1 MERIFFERALVLA
14 FGAALG
20 AAANAAELGDHGSSA
35 GKSNLLLASA
45 AHSMGTVRA
54 EVRTLDGS
62 KFTREASC
70 VPSGGVT
77 RAQMVLATA
86 TYLKQNPQYRGLPAG
101 ALLRQALRQAY
112 PCPD

>member
-1 MERIFFERALVLA
+1 MKRIVLDRALVLA
-14 FGAALG
+14 LGVALG
-20 AAANAAELGDHGSSA
+20 SAANAADLGDSGA
-35 GKSNLLLASA
+35 RNRDVLLASA

-54 EVRTLDGS
+54 EEQTLQGS

-70 VPSGGVT
+70 IPSGGVS
-77 RAQMVLATA
+77 RAQMVLATV
-86 TYLKQNPQYRGLPAG
+86 TYLKRNPQDRGLPAG